1 MTPSGPLA
9 HGVSIRPTWT
19 TKPSPSPGRNA
30 LTFGDKEAG
39 GFRGRIA
46 PLRPNLPCPRL
57 RRFTLGQTSPCA
69 DLPTRKLREIPIK
82 SRSSHPKAASNVCF
96 RYSHVDHSRAPAR
109 CWPRS
114 LPAPFPCMR
123 RAFCSLDPLGL
134 ALSHDRPLE
143 LRNATQHAKH
153 TPFGTQ
159 SSFEKEYMYSLKAHV
174 YSCMRLG

>member
-96 RYSHVDHSRAPAR
+96 RYSHVDHFARLLDAGLVHYRRPSLVCAALFARSIPSAWRSRMIAR
-109 CWPRS
+109 SNCAT
-114 LPAPFPCMR
+114 LPSTPSIPV
-123 RAFCSLDPLGL
+123 
-134 ALSHDRPLE
+134 
-143 LRNATQHAKH
+143 RNAKQ
-153 TPFGTQ
+153 F
-159 SSFEKEYMYSLKAHV
+159 
-174 YSCMRLG
+174 